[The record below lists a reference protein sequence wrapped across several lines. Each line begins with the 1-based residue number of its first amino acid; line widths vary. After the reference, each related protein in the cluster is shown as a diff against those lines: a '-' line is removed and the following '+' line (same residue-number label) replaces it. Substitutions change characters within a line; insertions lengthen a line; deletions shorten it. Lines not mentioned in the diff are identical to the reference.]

1 MTISTQSVSAEVRA
15 KSDHPRSAG
24 IAMYCVLLA
33 SYALNAADRQ
43 LFPLL
48 LHDVRDS
55 FHFSLA
61 DAGLLSTI
69 FTLGLAVAGL
79 PTGFALARLS
89 RKSVLL
95 IGIAIFSTGTALT
108 AFSRGFPDLV
118 FYLFATGIGEAMQF
132 TVIVAIAASYFVSHR
147 SAAIGSVNF
156 CFGIGAFSGPVLA
169 SLLLTSY
176 QTWRMPMIAFGL
188 AGYCVIIVIILS
200 VRPWLSEAHALSHAR
215 QSTGGASTLLNLNSL
230 ILIALSI
237 IAGLVLYGFTGLY
250 ATFLR
255 ESLHY
260 PPKQAGYITGF
271 YGAGA
276 LVSVGGGWLGD
287 RFSPRALLATAFL
300 GIALVGYFCF
310 HQTGSLTTQIILTAA
325 FGATASGVVF
335 VNLVGYHVKAVRH
348 ELASRASGLFVTSFY
363 LAAATAGYVMGQL
376 ASRWGWAHA
385 ELIQVSL
392 LSIVGAGIA
401 LALRPTR
408 MCL

>member
-1 MTISTQSVSAEVRA
+1 MAISTQAFSAEMKPRRE
-15 KSDHPRSAG
+15 HPRSLG
-24 IAMYCVLLA
+24 IAMYCVLVA

-48 LHDVRDS
+48 LHDVRDA

-95 IGIAIFSTGTALT
+95 IGITIFSTGTALT
-108 AFSRGFPDLV
+108 AFSRGFADLLLC
-118 FYLFATGIGEAMQF
+118 LFATGIGEAMQF
-132 TVIVAIAASYFVSHR
+132 TVIVAIAASYFSRNRAV
-147 SAAIGSVNF
+147 AIGSVNF
-156 CFGIGAFSGPVLA
+156 CFGIGAFAGPVLA
-169 SLLLTSY
+169 SLLLASY
-176 QTWRMPMIAFGL
+176 QSWRVPMIAFGI
-188 AGYCVIIVIILS
+188 AGYCMVFMVALA
-200 VRPWLSEAHALSHAR
+200 VRPWLSEARSVS
-215 QSTGGASTLLNLNSL
+215 QSRKNAGGATSLLNLNSA
-230 ILIALSI
+230 ILIILSI

-260 PPKQAGYITGF
+260 SAKQAGFITGF

-276 LVSVGGGWLGD
+276 LVSVIGGWLGD
-287 RFSPRALLATAFL
+287 RLSPRFLLTTAFL
-300 GIALVGYFCF
+300 AISLVGYLCF
-310 HQTGSLTTQIILTAA
+310 HHAGSLVTQVILTGA

-363 LAAATAGYVMGQL
+363 LAASTAGFLMGQL
-376 ASRWGWAHA
+376 TGRWGWARA

-392 LSIVGAGIA
+392 LSVIAASIA
-401 LALRPTR
+401 LAIRPER

>member
-1 MTISTQSVSAEVRA
+1 
-15 KSDHPRSAG
+15 
-24 IAMYCVLLA
+24 MYSVLLA

-48 LHDVRDS
+48 LHDVRDT

-89 RKSVLL
+89 RRSVLL
-95 IGIAIFSTGTALT
+95 MGIAIFSTGTTLT
-108 AFSRGFPDLV
+108 VFSRGFTDLV

-132 TVIVAIAASYFVSHR
+132 TVIVAIAASYFSR
-147 SAAIGSVNF
+147 NRAAAIGSVNF

-169 SLLLTSY
+169 SLLLSSY
-176 QTWRMPMIAFGL
+176 QNWHVPMIAFGV
-188 AGYCVIIVIILS
+188 AGYCMILVVALT
-200 VRPWLSEAHALSHAR
+200 VRPWLSEARSVAHAR
-215 QSTGGASTLLNLNSL
+215 QNTGGAGTLLNLNSFIL
-230 ILIALSI
+230 ILLSV

-260 PPKQAGYITGF
+260 APKQAGFITGF

-276 LVSVGGGWLGD
+276 LVSLVGGWLGD
-287 RFSPRALLATAFL
+287 RFSPRVLLTAAFL
-300 GIALVGYFCF
+300 GIALVGYLCF
-310 HQTGSLTTQIILTAA
+310 NHVGSLVIQVILTAA

-335 VNLVGYHVKAVRH
+335 VNLVGYHVKSVRH

-363 LAAATAGYVMGQL
+363 LAAATAGFLMGQL
-376 ASRWGWAHA
+376 AGRLGWAHA

-392 LSIVGAGIA
+392 LSVLGAILA
-401 LALRPTR
+401 LALQPER

>member
-1 MTISTQSVSAEVRA
+1 MP
-15 KSDHPRSAG
+15 KSEHLPSLG
-24 IAMYCVLLA
+24 IAMYGVLLG

-95 IGIAIFSTGTALT
+95 IGIAVFSSGTALT
-108 AFSRGFPDLV
+108 AFSHGFTDLL

-132 TVIVAIAASYFVSHR
+132 TVIVAIAANYFSGNR
-147 SAAIGSVNF
+147 AAAIGSVNF
-156 CFGIGAFSGPVLA
+156 CFGVGAFSGPVLA

-176 QTWRMPMIAFGL
+176 QTWRIPMIAFGV
-188 AGYCVIIVIILS
+188 AGFCMIIAVILS
-200 VRPWLSEAHALSHAR
+200 VRPWLSEAHAAGHAR
-215 QSTGGASTLLNLNSL
+215 HGTEGASTLLNRNSV
-230 ILIALSI
+230 ILAVLSI

-260 PPKQAGYITGF
+260 PPKQAGFITGF

-276 LVSVGGGWLGD
+276 LVSIVGGWLGD
-287 RFSPRALLATAFL
+287 RFSPRVLLATAFL
-300 GIALVGYFCF
+300 CIALVGYFCF
-310 HQTGSLTTQIILTAA
+310 HHTGSLTAQIMLTAA

-376 ASRWGWAHA
+376 AGRSGWAHA
-385 ELIQVSL
+385 EFIQVSL
-392 LSIVGAGIA
+392 LSVLGAGIA
-401 LALRPTR
+401 LALRPTQ
-408 MCL
+408 MCLQ

>member
-1 MTISTQSVSAEVRA
+1 
-15 KSDHPRSAG
+15 
-24 IAMYCVLLA
+24 MYCVLLA

-132 TVIVAIAASYFVSHR
+132 TVIVAIAASYFVSNR

-176 QTWRMPMIAFGL
+176 QTWRIPMIAFGL
-188 AGYCVIIVIILS
+188 AGYCVIIAVILS

-310 HQTGSLTTQIILTAA
+310 HHTGSLATQIILTAA

-385 ELIQVSL
+385 EFIQVSL

-401 LALRPTR
+401 LALRPTQ